1 MRDCRALKAGRMEGR
16 SLCVAAVQ
24 MCSVVGDVEG
34 NLRRA
39 ECGLARA
46 AQEGAALA
54 LLPDLFAC
62 GSAASPALSWESAEP
77 FDGPTRRRV
86 RVLAAQHQLYVGFT
100 FLEARPDAHVFNT
113 FVLVSPDGK
122 EWTCRKTKPVATEA
136 FIFASAPF
144 ESILKTPIGTFG
156 VQICHES
163 LLRQHQA
170 EMLLGAQHLPNGGI
184 DLDLLLLP
192 FSVASPPPGLGWSA
206 QQAAS
211 FDELVI
217 STATR
222 QAQLFSVPVVAA
234 HKVGPAAPASVVLPL
249 TFWVPTAA
257 VFPGHSSVCSGRG
270 VVLAE
275 CGGADPGV
283 AVARVRLGSAEHLS
297 DDGSPLSASHS
308 TPSKAARRLVELG
321 GGGAQPYS
329 CDLPAPLP
337 LVFSYVVEPV
347 GRLSYHLSRARR
359 RAAIRALTRALGG
372 AGQPPTRPGSL
383 GTLDLRALAVWEAL
397 LVLCGT
403 GLLASCALCLA
414 GGRARR

>member
-1 MRDCRALKAGRMEGR
+1 MEAR

-86 RVLAAQHQLYVGFT
+86 RALAAQHQLYVGFT
-100 FLEARPDAHVFNT
+100 FLEARPDANLFNT

-136 FIFASAPF
+136 FIFSCAPF

-156 VQICHES
+156 VHICHES
-163 LLRQHQA
+163 LLRRHQA
-170 EMLLGAQHLPNGGI
+170 EMLLEAQHLPNGGI

-192 FSVASPPPGLGWSA
+192 FSVASPRPGLGWSA

-211 FDELVI
+211 FDELVM

-234 HKVGPAAPASVVLPL
+234 HQVGPDAPASVLLPW
-249 TFWVPTAA
+249 TFWVPPAA
-257 VFPGHSSVCSGRG
+257 VFPGHSCVCSGRG

-283 AVARVRLGSAEHLS
+283 AVARVRLGSAEHAS
-297 DDGSPLSASHS
+297 DLGSPRSASHS
-308 TPSKAARRLVELG
+308 TPSKVAGRLVELG
-321 GGGAQPYS
+321 GGGAQTYS

-337 LVFSYVVEPV
+337 LVWTCIVEPV
-347 GRLSYHLSRARR
+347 GWLSYRLSRARR
-359 RAAIRALTRALGG
+359 RAALRALAL
-372 AGQPPTRPGSL
+372 ADKGQPPTRPGRLGSL
-383 GTLDLRALAVWEAL
+383 NPRAVAAWDGL

-403 GLLASCALCLA
+403 GLLASCALWLTA
-414 GGRARR
+414 GRARR